1 MWLFVTI
8 LRRIGR
14 GILTTL
20 FIFILFLGSVDM
32 ELRANIAN
40 LFLIIFKR
48 KVGHVT
54 PKGQPGEG
62 GVWPEYRPPLQ
73 GDSRCSCPALNAM
86 ANHGS
91 LLLYSFI
98 SSFDGGFDGLTPPP
112 FTHHV
117 T

>member
-1 MWLFVTI
+1 MNLFVTI

-14 GILTTL
+14 GILTTFMIVL
-20 FIFILFLGSVDM
+20 ILVGCA
-32 ELRANIAN
+32 ELDFGTTIVN
-40 LFLIIFKR
+40 LVTFRR

-62 GVWPEYRPPLQ
+62 GAWPEYRPPQQ

-91 LLLYSFI
+91 WSLYSFFI
-98 SSFDGGFDGLTPPP
+98 SSFDGI
-112 FTHHV
+112 
-117 T
+117 